1 MCLQLIHC
9 VIRQCTV
16 QKYLR
21 YFQLGHSV
29 LAVQGEFF
37 RRQVDAVQLV
47 PLGQPGFGDHVA
59 VGARVPPASV
69 HSGRLGQGLIVDLLK
84 LLEGQSD
91 GTFSAGRKEAFEL
104 VVLPALGDGLF
115 GAAVLGLF
123 LRDALQDGLH
133 IVGRED
139 GNILHCAD
147 DLELV

>member
-1 MCLQLIHC
+1 M
-9 VIRQCTV
+9 
-16 QKYLR
+16 
-21 YFQLGHSV
+21 
-29 LAVQGEFF
+29 
-37 RRQVDAVQLV
+37 QLV
-47 PLGQPGFGDHVA
+47 PLGQPCFCDYVA
-59 VGARVPPASV
+59 VWARIPLASV

-123 LRDALQDGLH
+123 HRNALQDGLH

-147 DLELV
+147 DLELVDGAALVDVGRIADGRSFIEVDLYSRAGLYKRLLHQV